1 MDDVLQYQYTAKSTS
16 GETLTGLLAAGSSS
30 EVRRQLREKD
40 LFAVTVEPIGAGR
53 RSWGNSGGSRWRSR
67 VSKRELVTLTSQLA
81 VMTRAGVD
89 LASALDDVARQCTH
103 PTLKQVLNGVHE
115 EVLAGSPVS
124 RALGNYE
131 HVFGRSYVAAVA
143 AAETAGRLPQVLDRL
158 ANLLRTELRMR
169 STLRTLLTYPILLAS
184 VSGLVLAA
192 LMFFVLPQFAGVF
205 EQLQIPLPAVTQFLV
220 NVSKE
225 LRGRFWLWGALAA
238 AAIAV
243 FVALARSSAGRRY
256 FDGLLLEMRLIRDVT
271 QSLLIGRAFRL
282 LGTMLES
289 GVPLLEG
296 LRLTR
301 ASIGNSLMRDLFDDL
316 EHEVLAGRGLGN
328 AFLSCR
334 FVPSTAA
341 QMIATAERTGTLAMV
356 TQLTGEFYEE
366 EGETRLRDLATVLE
380 PMIIVVMG
388 AVVAFVV
395 VSVMLPV
402 FDFAALAR

>member
-1 MDDVLQYQYTAKSTS
+1 MNDALQYQYTAKSTA
-16 GETLTGLLAAGSSS
+16 GETLTGVLAAGSPG
-30 EVRRQLREKD
+30 EVRRRLREKD
-40 LFAVTVEPIGAGR
+40 LFAMSVEPVGAR
-53 RSWGNSGGSRWRSR
+53 RASWGGSGGSRGRSR
-67 VSKRELVTLTSQLA
+67 VSKRDLVTLTSQLA

-89 LASALDDVARQCTH
+89 LASALNDLARQCTH
-103 PTLKQVLNGVHE
+103 PTLKRILGKIHEDVLS
-115 EVLAGSPVS
+115 GSPVS
-124 RALGNYE
+124 VALGGYE
-131 HVFGRSYVAAVA
+131 HVFGRSYIAAVA

-205 EQLQIPLPAVTQFLV
+205 EQLQIPLPAVTQLLV
-220 NVSKE
+220 SISAE
-225 LRGRFWLWGALAA
+225 LRSRFWLWGGLAA
-238 AAIAV
+238 VTIAG
-243 FVALARSSAGRRY
+243 FVWFGKSPTGRRY
-256 FDGLLLEMRLIRDVT
+256 FDRLLLELKFVRDVT

-301 ASIGNSLMRDLFDDL
+301 ASIGNSLLRELFDHL
-316 EHEVLAGRGLGN
+316 EHEVLAGRGLGGT
-328 AFLSCR
+328 FLACP
-334 FVPSTAA
+334 FVPPTAA
-341 QMIATAERTGTLAMV
+341 QMIATAEQTGTLAMV
-356 TQLTGEFYEE
+356 AQLTGEFYEE
-366 EGETRLRDLATVLE
+366 EGETRLRDLATILE
-380 PMIIVVMG
+380 PLIIVVMG

>member
-1 MDDVLQYQYTAKSTS
+1 MNDALQYQYTAKSTD
-16 GETLTGLLAAGSSS
+16 GETLTGVLAAGSPG
-30 EVRRQLREKD
+30 EVLRRLREKD
-40 LFAVTVEPIGAGR
+40 LSALTVEPISAR
-53 RSWGNSGGSRWRSR
+53 RLSWGRSGGLRRKSR
-67 VSKRELVTLTSQLA
+67 VSKRDLVTLTSQLA

-89 LASALDDVARQCTH
+89 LASALGDLARQCTH
-103 PTLKQVLNGVHE
+103 PTLKRILGKIHEDVLS
-115 EVLAGSPVS
+115 GSPVS
-124 RALGNYE
+124 VALRNYE

-192 LMFFVLPQFAGVF
+192 LMFFVLPQFASVF
-205 EQLQIPLPAVTQFLV
+205 EQLQLPLPAMTQFLV
-220 NVSKE
+220 SVSTE
-225 LRGRFWLWGALAA
+225 LRSRFWLWGGLAA
-238 AAIAV
+238 VAIAG
-243 FVALARSSAGRRY
+243 FIGFASSPAGRRY
-256 FDGLLLEMRLIRDVT
+256 FDGLLLKLSFVRDVT
-271 QSLLIGRAFRL
+271 QPLLIGRAFRL

-296 LRLTR
+296 LRLTQ
-301 ASIGNSLMRDLFDDL
+301 ASIGNSLLRELFDDL
-316 EHEVLAGRGLGN
+316 EHEVLNGRGLAN
-328 AFLSCR
+328 TFLTSP

-356 TQLTGEFYEE
+356 AQLTGEFYEE
-366 EGETRLRDLATVLE
+366 EGETRLRDLATILE
-380 PMIIVVMG
+380 PLIIVVMG
-388 AVVAFVV
+388 VVVAFIV

>member
-1 MDDVLQYQYTAKSTS
+1 MQYEYTAKSTA
-16 GETLTGLLAAGSSS
+16 GETVTGLLAASSPAD
-30 EVRRQLREKD
+30 VQRQLRERD
-40 LFAVTVEPIGAGR
+40 LFALSMKPAGGR
-53 RSWGNSGGSRWRSR
+53 RSGLGRSGGLRWGSR
-67 VSKRELVTLTSQLA
+67 VSKRELMALTSQLA
-81 VMTRAGVD
+81 VMTRAGID
-89 LASALDDVARQCTH
+89 LASALYDVARQCPN
-103 PTLKQVLNGVHE
+103 PTLKRILTKIHEDVLS
-115 EVLAGSPVS
+115 GSPVS
-124 RALGNYE
+124 AALGHHE

-143 AAETAGRLPQVLDRL
+143 AAETAGRLPEVLDRL
-158 ANLLRTELRMR
+158 AGLLRTELRMR

-184 VSGLVLAA
+184 VSGLVLVA

-205 EQLQIPLPAVTQFLV
+205 EQLDIPLPAITQLLV
-220 NVSKE
+220 GISTE
-225 LRGRFWLWGALAA
+225 LRSRFWLWGGLAA
-238 AAIAV
+238 GAIAG
-243 FVALARSSAGRRY
+243 FVGFATSATGRRY
-256 FDGLLLEMRLIRDVT
+256 FDNLLLKLGLIRDVT
-271 QSLLIGRAFRL
+271 QSLLLGRAFRL

-301 ASIGNSLMRDLFDDL
+301 ASIGNSVLRELFDEL
-316 EHEVLAGRGLGN
+316 EHEVVNGRGLAN
-328 AFLSCR
+328 TFLSCP

-380 PMIIVVMG
+380 PLIIVVMG
-388 AVVAFVV
+388 VVVAFVV